1 MTHTGIDE
9 LKSYYPGQ
17 RYSSGEMERRY
28 EAIRKK
34 LAALDYDCL
43 LVYGQGYNDHANV
56 RYLSD
61 YEQMGFSYVIVPR
74 SGPLT
79 LFYGFTWCHDPT
91 ARIMSVIPDVRYIRD
106 RAGEV
111 LADELRKRGL
121 AASRIAVPA
130 CTGPAYTIALPPA
143 DHFDA
148 LRKALPKA
156 TFVSEPFFLD
166 EIRMIKSREEIA
178 RTERA
183 AAIGDQAMRAVIG
196 AMAEGVTDA
205 DLYRAA
211 QRKTM
216 DMGGQWK
223 FAIVGSTPMSK
234 PNLITPYQL
243 PLKRRISRGDIF
255 ITEIGTAY
263 GACES
268 LITRPIS
275 LGPPTKQ
282 YLELFDIA
290 RESFNIMYEAMR
302 PGKTERDLWEART
315 PILKRGLKFQILAHG
330 MSPMEPY
337 LTAEEDLIR
346 PYTLQEGMVISLEP
360 KPYIGEHYTG
370 DGIGMFLSDTVV
382 IEKNGPRDLN
392 KLPMEFFQV

>member
-1 MTHTGIDE
+1 MNHSAIEE
-9 LKSYYPGQ
+9 LKSYYPGP
-17 RYSSGEMERRY
+17 RYSKTEMERRY
-28 EAIRKK
+28 EAIRRK
-34 LAALDYDCL
+34 LAATDYDCL
-43 LVYGQGYNDHANV
+43 LVYGQGYTDHANV

-106 RAGEV
+106 KAGEV
-111 LADELRKRGL
+111 LADELRRRGL
-121 AASRIAVPA
+121 SEAKIAVPA

-156 TFVSEPFFLD
+156 SFVSEPFFLD
-166 EIRMIKSREEIA
+166 EIRMIKSAEEIE

-183 AAIGDQAMRAVIG
+183 AAAGDEAMRAVIA

-211 QRKTM
+211 QRRTM
-216 DMGGQWK
+216 ELGAQWK
-223 FAIVGSTPMSK
+223 FAIVGSTSMSK

-263 GACES
+263 GWCES

-282 YLELFDIA
+282 YLELFDVA

-302 PGKTERDLWEART
+302 PGNTERDLWEART

-370 DGIGMFLSDTVV
+370 DGVGMFLSDTVV
-382 IEKNGPRDLN
+382 IEKNGPRNLN